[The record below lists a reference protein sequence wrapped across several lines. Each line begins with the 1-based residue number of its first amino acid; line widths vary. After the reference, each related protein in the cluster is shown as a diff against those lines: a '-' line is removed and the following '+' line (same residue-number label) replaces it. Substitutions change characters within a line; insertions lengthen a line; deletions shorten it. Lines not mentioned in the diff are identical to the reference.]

1 VPVPGRLSTY
11 GVVVGGVDLSGVLL
25 SLSWGGSVADL
36 ADHASFR
43 VGVEPRRA
51 TALGATLPNG
61 ARCDVIA
68 DGQVVLQGVVFA
80 VDEVEEPEMAA
91 YEVTVYDPMTY
102 LARSEED
109 IATFTD
115 LSAPDIIALIGYK
128 TSFPIGTIALPGHI
142 LFPPK
147 SFIGEKPGDILAYL
161 CDQVGLF
168 TGEVYAPRWD
178 GGLSIARVGGGAVT
192 ATLTGYN
199 SSRVRTRQDMEDLV
213 TAVKVTGNYDPT
225 GNLSFPESVTP
236 TGGLIDPR
244 PTAPVTPPPIT
255 RGQEYLDQFGRL
267 QKILKTS
274 DFKSAAEA
282 QAAAAEILRVYG
294 SPRQEQ
300 TFLSF
305 DVPSVRKCDQV
316 QVNDLGSAS
325 GLYTVTSVQH
335 DAGANMM
342 TIVCDSRALL
352 HVRTGSGVVTDPATQ
367 VRPVPV
373 GAGSGNVE

>member
-282 QAAAAEILRVYG
+282 QARATWSREAGWI
-294 SPRQEQ
+294 
-300 TFLSF
+300 
-305 DVPSVRKCDQV
+305 
-316 QVNDLGSAS
+316 
-325 GLYTVTSVQH
+325 TSV
-335 DAGANMM
+335 
-342 TIVCDSRALL
+342 T
-352 HVRTGSGVVTDPATQ
+352 
-367 VRPVPV
+367 
-373 GAGSGNVE
+373 